1 MPVSIADLEQGW
13 RRLSEAEE
21 GICSELLVRAEAM
34 VNVALARAGVK
45 LESED
50 ERTVYKTVVCDM
62 VQNAMVNARNYSDSF
77 TDSDVYGEQTWEHEP
92 IGGWLRLTEAQLD
105 LLGLTSCIWTIQAKN
120 ITDEAAGLQARP

>member
-1 MPVSIADLEQGW
+1 MTVSIADLEQGW

-34 VNVALARAGVK
+34 VNLALARAGVT

-92 IGGWLRLTEAQLD
+92 IGGWLRLTDAQLD
-105 LLGLTSCIWTIQAKN
+105 LLGLSSCIWTIQAKN
-120 ITDEAAGLQARP
+120 IADEAAELQA

>member
-1 MPVSIADLEQGW
+1 MTVSIADLEQGW

-34 VNVALARAGVK
+34 VNLALARAGVT

-50 ERTVYKTVVCDM
+50 ERTVYKTVVCDI

-105 LLGLTSCIWTIQAKN
+105 LLGLSSCIWTIQAKN
-120 ITDEAAGLQARP
+120 IADEAAELQA

>member
-1 MPVSIADLEQGW
+1 MTVSIADLEQGW

-34 VNVALARAGVK
+34 VNLALARAGVT

-77 TDSDVYGEQTWEHEP
+77 TDSGVYGEQTWEHEP
-92 IGGWLRLTEAQLD
+92 IGGWLRLTDAQLD
-105 LLGLTSCIWTIQAKN
+105 LLGLSSCIWTIQAKN
-120 ITDEAAGLQARP
+120 IADEAAELQA

>member
-1 MPVSIADLEQGW
+1 MTVSIADLEQGW

-34 VNVALARAGVK
+34 VNLALARAGVT

-105 LLGLTSCIWTIQAKN
+105 LLGLSSCIWTIQAKN
-120 ITDEAAGLQARP
+120 IADEAAELQA